1 MMLRSGRKHTRDR
14 GGALTVEFA
23 LVLPIMGL
31 LLAALMEFG
40 HFYMVVHTL
49 NAAARRGAH
58 LGCHENVTTAQVED
72 RVKGI
77 VGAAVA
83 ATAATVRVADASV
96 FDSANMDPKSV
107 NFSTLPTVELSTRK
121 TGDCYM
127 VQVTVPYD
135 NVALLPP
142 FWLKGRTVIGRAVT
156 RHE

>member
-1 MMLRSGRKHTRDR
+1 MILTRRQHKQDR
-14 GGALTVEFA
+14 RAALSVEFA
-23 LVLPIMGL
+23 LVLPIMGM

-58 LGCHENVTTAQVED
+58 LGCHENITTAQVED
-72 RVKGI
+72 RVRGI
-77 VGAAVA
+77 VGSAVA

-96 FDSANMDPKSV
+96 FDSANMNPSTV
-107 NFSTLPTVELSTRK
+107 NYSTLPTVELSTRK

-142 FWLKGRTVIGRAVT
+142 FWLKGRTVIGRAVM